1 MRLVLA
7 IFIHYAMLANDVKLA
22 FCPDLTD
29 NNEIKTQKIWEKF
42 LDKNHGNF
50 HKGFFLMMIENLDGF
65 ISFCFLEKTSLG
77 NFCVTNTSTLILL
90 DTTTII
96 SSQNGSCLSYFRVRK

>member
-1 MRLVLA
+1 M
-7 IFIHYAMLANDVKLA
+7 I
-22 FCPDLTD
+22 
-29 NNEIKTQKIWEKF
+29 
-42 LDKNHGNF
+42 
-50 HKGFFLMMIENLDGF
+50 IENLDGF
-65 ISFCFLEKTSLG
+65 LSFCFLEKTSLG